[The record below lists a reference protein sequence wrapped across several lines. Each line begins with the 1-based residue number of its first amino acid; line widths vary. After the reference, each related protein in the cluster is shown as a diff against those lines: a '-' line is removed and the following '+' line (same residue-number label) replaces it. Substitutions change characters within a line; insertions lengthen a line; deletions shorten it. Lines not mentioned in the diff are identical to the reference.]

1 MKKFNKK
8 WLVIPLVFVVVTGFF
23 RGDDDFYYKLSK
35 SIDIFGEVYKFVATT
50 YVDEINPDELMVAGI
65 DGMLESLDPYTV
77 FIEQEEKG
85 DIDLITTGKYGGIGA
100 TVGIR
105 NDDVTILELI
115 EGYSAQ
121 RQGIRIGDVIT
132 KINGAELTKDNYN
145 ILGKQIKG
153 EPGSILKLGI
163 KREGSEEELNF
174 SLVREEIEIK
184 NIPYYGF
191 LNDNSG
197 TAYLKL
203 SSFSISAGEEV
214 RKAIVDLRK
223 QQKINSIILD
233 LRGNP
238 GGLLDAAI
246 DVCEKFLKK
255 GSLIVTVRGRDTLN
269 TKSYYSEEEPIA
281 GDTKLVVLVN
291 NGSASASE
299 IVAGAIQDHDRGVIL
314 GEQSFGKG
322 LVQTILSLPYKT
334 SLKITTAK
342 YYTPSGRC
350 IQKIDYSKNNKVLSD
365 KSLLTK
371 SEFKTDGNRVV
382 YSAGGIKPDTT
393 VNDKSASKIVNELVA
408 QGVFFNFAN
417 YLQSKNSDMKESDEK
432 LYSEFINYIHKE
444 KYNFKTK
451 FESSLE
457 DLKKQAKEDGLDSN
471 YTYKIESLLKESKG
485 LTSVELSK
493 NKTDIINKI
502 NEEIALRLF
511 GKDAR
516 IKESLKHDKQINTA
530 VSVLNNSK
538 VFNSLLV
545 VK

>member
-8 WLVIPLVFVVVTGFF
+8 WAIIPLVFILVTGFF
-23 RGDDDFYYKLSK
+23 RGDDDFYYQLSK

-50 YVDEINPDELMVAGI
+50 YVDEINPEELMTAGI

-105 NDDVTILELI
+105 NDEVTILELI

-121 RQGIRIGDVIT
+121 RQGIKIGDVIK
-132 KINGAELTKDNYN
+132 KINDAELTKENYN

-163 KREGSEEELNF
+163 KREGNEEELSF

-191 LNDNSG
+191 LNDKDG

-269 TKSYYSEEEPIA
+269 TKSYYSAEEPIA
-281 GDTKLVVLVN
+281 GDIKLIVLVN

-299 IVAGAIQDHDRGVIL
+299 IVAGAIQDHDRGIIL

-350 IQKIDYSKNNKVLSD
+350 IQKIDYSKNNKVVSD
-365 KSLLTK
+365 KNFLKK
-371 SEFKTDGNRVV
+371 SEYKTDGNRVV
-382 YSAGGIKPDTT
+382 YSAGGIKPDTMVT
-393 VNDKSASKIVNELVA
+393 NRSASKIVNELVA

-417 YLQSKNSDMKESDEK
+417 YLQVGNSQMQESNEK
-432 LYSEFINYIHKE
+432 LYSEFVDYIHKE

-451 FESSLE
+451 FETSLE
-457 DLKKQAKEDGLDSN
+457 ELKKQAKEDGLDSI
-471 YTYKIESLLKESKG
+471 YTNKIDNLLKESRG
-485 LTSVELSK
+485 LTSVELTK
-493 NKTDIINKI
+493 NKTDILNKI
-502 NEEIALRLF
+502 NEEITLRLF
-511 GKDAR
+511 GKNAR

-530 VSVLNNSK
+530 VNVLNNAD

>member
-197 TAYLKL
+197 TVYLKL

>member
-8 WLVIPLVFVVVTGFF
+8 WVIIPLVFFAVTGFF
-23 RGDDDFYYKLSK
+23 RGDDDFYYQLSK
-35 SIDIFGEVYKFVATT
+35 SIDIFGEVYKYVATT
-50 YVDEINPDELMVAGI
+50 YVDEINPEELMIAGI

-121 RQGIRIGDVIT
+121 RQGIKIGDVIK
-132 KINGAELTKDNYN
+132 KINGTDLTKDNYN
-145 ILGKQIKG
+145 VLGKQIKG

-184 NIPYYGF
+184 NISYYGF
-191 LNDNSG
+191 LNENDG

-281 GDTKLVVLVN
+281 GDTKLIVLVN

-365 KSLLTK
+365 KNYLTK
-371 SEFKTDGNRVV
+371 SEYKTDGNRIV

-393 VNDKSASKIVNELVA
+393 VTNNSASKIVNELVA

-417 YLQSKNSDMKESDEK
+417 YLQSKSSDMKEPNEK
-432 LYSEFINYIHKE
+432 LYSEFVNYINKE

-457 DLKKQAKEDGLDSN
+457 DLKKQAKEDGLDSS
-471 YTYKIESLLKESKG
+471 YTIKIDNLLRESKG
-485 LTSVELSK
+485 LTSVELTK
-493 NKTDIINKI
+493 NKTDVINKI

-530 VSVLNNSK
+530 VNVLKNLK